1 MTGEQGSMSRNQ
13 FDHYMP
19 SDFFSRHTLE
29 QTHHLLKKEHPA
41 LAHSI
46 QNALQQIPVASYE
59 NLQGVYTGE
68 MLLNLNLVEQ
78 MQAHVIGRIVSSLTD
93 IGKKALHSKEI
104 EINNMSNLRSLIED
118 WVKLT
123 EWILQRSSADKQD
136 CTTYQ

>member
-1 MTGEQGSMSRNQ
+1 MSRNQ

-19 SDFFSRHTLE
+19 SDFFSRQTLE

-46 QNALQQIPVASYE
+46 QNALQQIPVVSYE

-78 MQAHVIGRIVSSLTD
+78 MQAHVIGRVVSCLTE
-93 IGKKALHSKEI
+93 IGKKALSNKET
-104 EINNMSNLRSLIED
+104 EVDSMSNLRGLIED
-118 WVKLT
+118 WMQLT
-123 EWILQRSSADKQD
+123 EWILQRTSADKQD
-136 CTTYQ
+136 CTVYQ